1 MLPKRWCTRFGI
13 WRIELR
19 AWHIAGF
26 GHDGAA
32 LNVIVGMRSTDIDP
46 GEDMK
51 LKITR
56 AVVWAADIEDRP
68 GGLAEKLEA
77 LAKAGANLDFV
88 LARRAPE
95 SPGMGVVF
103 VAPLKG
109 AKQMR
114 AASNA
119 GFLKTEIMHAVRVAG
134 TNRPGFGSEITA
146 AIAAAGLSLRGCSAI
161 AVGPRFVGYLA
172 LDGAREA
179 DRAIRALRRLS

>member
-1 MLPKRWCTRFGI
+1 
-13 WRIELR
+13 
-19 AWHIAGF
+19 
-26 GHDGAA
+26 
-32 LNVIVGMRSTDIDP
+32 MRSTDLNS

-77 LAKAGANLDFV
+77 LAKAGANLDFI

-103 VAPLKG
+103 VAPLRG

-114 AASNA
+114 AASDA

-134 TNRPGFGSEITA
+134 RNRPGFGSEITA

-172 LDGAREA
+172 LDGPKEA

>member
-1 MLPKRWCTRFGI
+1 M
-13 WRIELR
+13 
-19 AWHIAGF
+19 AGM
-26 GHDGAA
+26 GS
-32 LNVIVGMRSTDIDP
+32 RDINSD
-46 GEDMK
+46 EDMK

-119 GFLKTEIMHAVRVAG
+119 GFLKTEIMHAVRVARENP
-134 TNRPGFGSEITA
+134 TGFGREITPA
-146 AIAAAGLSLRGCSAI
+146 HPPVGLSIG
-161 AVGPRFVGYLA
+161 
-172 LDGAREA
+172 
-179 DRAIRALRRLS
+179 